1 MLNTKALPERCI
13 GRTGLDC
20 FSSRKDLTVIM
31 VPFERFSCFAKA
43 VDDLYDS
50 IDVPFNLIVVEGH
63 APESVRHS
71 LEKRQRKHKNI
82 TIIYSDRHIS
92 AGAAVNLASPH
103 LNTRFA
109 FLMDD
114 EMRIT
119 PDSMS
124 KLLQNAREKKAGI
137 ICPSNYILPQPTDA
151 TWGNQGAHDSH
162 TCFLITVDA
171 LQKLG
176 KLDESM
182 TPCTAGIDIRMAA
195 DSAGIAIANEM
206 SACISRDTESLIMP
220 MDAELHSFQWN
231 SERVHSSIERLGKK
245 WGVCLQEKDYFH
257 WLEGKKRTLR
267 ESKSA
272 MFFLTWL
279 YSKLKR
285 MSYEETVL
293 PTKAFYETK
302 SV

>member
-1 MLNTKALPERCI
+1 MLNSKVLPERCI
-13 GRTGLDC
+13 GRTETDF
-20 FSSRKDLTVIM
+20 FSSHKDLTVIM

-43 VDDLYDS
+43 VDDLYES
-50 IDVPFNLIVVEGH
+50 IDVPFNLIVVEGN

-71 LEKRQRKHKNI
+71 LERRQRKHKNI

-103 LNTRFA
+103 VNTQFA

-119 PDSMS
+119 PESMG
-124 KLLQNAREKKAGI
+124 KLLRNAREKKAGI
-137 ICPSNYILPQPTDA
+137 ICPSNYVLPQPTDA
-151 TWGNQGAHDSH
+151 TWNQSSLHDSH
-162 TCFLITVDA
+162 TCFLITAEA
-171 LQKLG
+171 LQKIG

-195 DSAGIAIANEM
+195 DSAGVAIASEM
-206 SACISRDTESLIMP
+206 SARVGRDNQSLIMP

-231 SERVHSSIERLGKK
+231 SERVHSSIEKLGKK
-245 WGVCLQEKDYFH
+245 WGVHLQKKDYFH
-257 WLEGKKRTLR
+257 WLEGKKRALK

-279 YSKLKR
+279 YSKLKA
-285 MSYEETVL
+285 MSDEKTVL
-293 PTKAFYETK
+293 PTKAFYAPKT
-302 SV
+302 V